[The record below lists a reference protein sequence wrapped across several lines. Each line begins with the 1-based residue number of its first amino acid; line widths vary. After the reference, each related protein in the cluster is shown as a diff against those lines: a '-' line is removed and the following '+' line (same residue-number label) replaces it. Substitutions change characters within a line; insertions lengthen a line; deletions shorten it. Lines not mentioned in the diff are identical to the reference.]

1 MTPSRPYILRAIYE
15 WLVDNQLT
23 PYLMVDALQ
32 PFVKVPE
39 KFVEDG
45 KIVLNISPSAVAK
58 LMLSNEAVQFNASF
72 SGVPQHIY
80 VPIPAVKAIYAF
92 ENGRG
97 MIFSEEEEEDDDDGD
112 FPPDDTSP
120 PRKGPPNLKIVK

>member
-32 PFVKVPE
+32 PFVQVPE
-39 KFVEDG
+39 QFIEEG
-45 KIVLNISPSAVAK
+45 QIVLNISPKAVAK
-58 LMLSNEAVQFNASF
+58 LSLSNEAVQFNASF

-80 VPIPAVKAIYAF
+80 VPIAAVKAIYAF

-97 MIFSEEEEEDDDDGD
+97 MIFSEEEEDDGGD
-112 FPPDDTSP
+112 YPPEGDNSP
-120 PRKGPPNLKIVK
+120 PKKGPPNLKIVK